1 MMIVSKTEQSDIA
14 SPCVKLCKIDK
25 HSDLC
30 QGCLRTI
37 DEIIAWSKASRE
49 LKLEIWEKIEE
60 RKLLELFRSTCD

>member
-1 MMIVSKTEQSDIA
+1 MTVSITEQSDIV

-25 HSDLC
+25 HTNLC

-37 DEIIAWSKASRE
+37 DEITVWSKASRE

-60 RKLLELFRSTCD
+60 RKLLELSKPQVN